1 MHLETKENI
10 SKNNIYICSFANIY
24 LIPALKRFYNQAS
37 DMNIFTDI
45 FLYNE
50 FNFSKDFNDTFK
62 HKLNYNV
69 RGFGYWCWRPYI
81 ILESLKKIEY
91 NDILFYA
98 DIGCHF
104 NKKYIE
110 KMKSYI
116 EDVKKYDLLAIEL
129 SELADKKYIKADLF
143 DYFNVLDNKNIT
155 DSNTRC
161 ATCIIMKKTD
171 KNIELI
177 NDWLKVFKYNFH
189 LADDTPSIIENFK
202 DFIENRHDQSIFSI
216 LSKLYGAKAIVNFE
230 DGKEPI
236 NFTRDKICIYHN
248 IISKIAWLIPFKTLR
263 WKAKIILFNKGAKIF
278 YEKLE
283 KLSIQK

>member
-69 RGFGYWCWRPYI
+69 RGFGYWCWKPYI

-129 SELADKKYIKADLF
+129 SGLADKKYIKADLF

-189 LADDTPSIIENFK
+189 LADDTP
-202 DFIENRHDQSIFSI
+202 
-216 LSKLYGAKAIVNFE
+216 L
-230 DGKEPI
+230 
-236 NFTRDKICIYHN
+236 
-248 IISKIAWLIPFKTLR
+248 
-263 WKAKIILFNKGAKIF
+263 
-278 YEKLE
+278 
-283 KLSIQK
+283 